1 MNYFAG
7 NPSNTSK
14 FMHASF
20 DPTTFTNLSQG
31 VEAMQEAA
39 ARNADFKRGYA
50 ALGGFSKAQEMLA
63 NYEAEKQLAKINQDS
78 QSRSNFMSG
87 LGSVISAGA
96 GLASGGFGSNPGGGN
111 YSMSEMAA
119 DPSIFVSDRSTKE
132 NIKPI
137 EDALSI
143 LRELKPVSYN
153 YKAEYS
159 KYPERLHH
167 GFIAQEYE
175 TVLPDATYKV
185 ETIDKLGIDTNDL
198 IGILVRANQQLET
211 RIARLEAKQVLTAV

>member
-63 NYEAEKQLAKINQDS
+63 NYEAEKEIAKIAGSAQK
-78 QSRSNFMSG
+78 QSNLMSG
-87 LGSVISAGA
+87 LGTAISLGGAAFGAAGGLGGVDRAFNADLSAGLTGNEFA
-96 GLASGGFGSNPGGGN
+96 NAPSQFGGGVN
-111 YSMSEMAA
+111 
-119 DPSIFVSDRSTKE
+119 FFGT
-132 NIKPI
+132 
-137 EDALSI
+137 
-143 LRELKPVSYN
+143 
-153 YKAEYS
+153 
-159 KYPERLHH
+159 
-167 GFIAQEYE
+167 
-175 TVLPDATYKV
+175 
-185 ETIDKLGIDTNDL
+185 
-198 IGILVRANQQLET
+198 
-211 RIARLEAKQVLTAV
+211 

>member
-63 NYEAEKQLAKINQDS
+63 NYEAEKELAKINQAS

-87 LGSVISAGA
+87 LGSVLSAGA
-96 GLASGGFGSNPGGGN
+96 GLASGFGGVDRAFNADLSAGLTGNEFANAPNQFGGGVN
-111 YSMSEMAA
+111 
-119 DPSIFVSDRSTKE
+119 FFGT
-132 NIKPI
+132 
-137 EDALSI
+137 
-143 LRELKPVSYN
+143 
-153 YKAEYS
+153 
-159 KYPERLHH
+159 
-167 GFIAQEYE
+167 
-175 TVLPDATYKV
+175 
-185 ETIDKLGIDTNDL
+185 
-198 IGILVRANQQLET
+198 
-211 RIARLEAKQVLTAV
+211 

>member
-20 DPTTFTNLSQG
+20 DPTTHTNLNQG
-31 VEAMQEAA
+31 LEALEEAAGINRDYKLASTALGAFGRGQEA
-39 ARNADFKRGYA
+39 
-50 ALGGFSKAQEMLA
+50 LA
-63 NYEAEKQLAKINQDS
+63 EYETQKQLAKINQAS

-96 GLASGGFGSNPGGGN
+96 GLAAGGLGGNPGGGN